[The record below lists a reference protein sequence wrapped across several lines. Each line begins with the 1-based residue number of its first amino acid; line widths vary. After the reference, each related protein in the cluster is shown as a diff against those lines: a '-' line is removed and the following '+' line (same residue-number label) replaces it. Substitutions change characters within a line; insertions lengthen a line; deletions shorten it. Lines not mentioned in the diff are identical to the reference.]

1 LNGYGSAHQEQFL
14 IFIGCRVFVENTRY
28 VNFNSRDKNDLMS
41 TRVWLALDE
50 QHLKQ
55 VREASGMDVHDLSRR
70 CLLSV
75 NQIQALEGQGN
86 GKQFYSEAI
95 KFAAGTKALAALG
108 AKPLE
113 PPEPP
118 PAVIMMAKPSA
129 ESEQAQPKAP
139 SPYAPRLKGYWIKVS
154 LLALAFIIA
163 ALVYVGR
170 DGVSSDTPPAAPQQ
184 PLAPQAQPA
193 PQAPAPEI
201 AAPKRAD
208 KPEIKAP
215 EREPFD
221 CAQMLKSDKTQV
233 FKRPLAPIK
242 PGNYVHFAAKRPTT
256 VCVEDAQGRV
266 TTLELSKGEAK
277 SVYGSPPFKVW
288 HPNATIV
295 QMYYQGLKVSGRT
308 AKAGVTLFQP

>member
-1 LNGYGSAHQEQFL
+1 MNGYGSAHQEQFL
-14 IFIGCRVFVENTRY
+14 IFIGICVFVENTRY
-28 VNFNSRDKNDLMS
+28 VDFNSHDKNDLMS

-75 NQIQALEGQGN
+75 SQIQALEGLGD

-95 KFAAGTKALAALG
+95 KFTAGTKALAALG
-108 AKPLE
+108 AKPLA

-118 PAVIMMAKPSA
+118 PAKVMMAKPSA
-129 ESEQAQPKAP
+129 ESGQVQPQAP
-139 SPYAPRLKGYWIKVS
+139 SPSSPQLKGFWIKVS

-163 ALVYVGR
+163 ALVYVAR

-184 PLAPQAQPA
+184 PVASLVQSAPA
-193 PQAPAPEI
+193 APAPKVAE
-201 AAPKRAD
+201 PKPAVT
-208 KPEIKAP
+208 PEAKAP
-215 EREPFD
+215 ESEPFD
-221 CAQMLKSDKTQV
+221 CAQMLNSGKTQV
-233 FKRPLAPIK
+233 FTRASAPIK
-242 PGNYVHFAAKRPTT
+242 PGNYVHFVAKRPTT

-266 TTLELSKGEAK
+266 TTLELSKGETK
-277 SVYGSPPFKVW
+277 SVYGSPPLKVW

>member
-1 LNGYGSAHQEQFL
+1 ME
-14 IFIGCRVFVENTRY
+14 
-28 VNFNSRDKNDLMS
+28 
-41 TRVWLALDE
+41 
-50 QHLKQ
+50 
-55 VREASGMDVHDLSRR
+55 VRDLSRR

-75 NQIQALEGQGN
+75 SQIQALEGLGD

-154 LLALAFIIA
+154 LLALALIIA

-242 PGNYVHFAAKRPTT
+242 PGNYVHFVAKRPTT
-256 VCVEDAQGRV
+256 VCVEDAQGQV
-266 TTLELSKGEAK
+266 TTLELGKGETK
-277 SVYGSPPFKVW
+277 SVYGMPPLKVW

-295 QMYYQGLKVSGRT
+295 QMYYQGLKVSGRP